1 MSRIKTTNIGL
12 RDVVVS
18 HVAALFS
25 NVPRSM
31 LDAQLGPL
39 VIDVVLIYIHKKT
52 ADIADVLSADIVRV
66 LSTELD
72 FYHLINSLNY
82 IPDPC
87 PIENDEH

>member
-1 MSRIKTTNIGL
+1 MSRTIRV
-12 RDVVVS
+12 RDMVVS
-18 HVAALFS
+18 NVAALFV

-39 VIDVVLIYIHKKT
+39 VSDLVVSYTQKQVG
-52 ADIADVLSADIVRV
+52 DIADELSADIVRI

-82 IPDPC
+82 IPDPY
-87 PIENDEH
+87 PVDNVDH